1 MTLKFYSVVLNLLDT
16 FYPESF
22 VTITSR
28 DPSYMTA
35 DVKAMLRRKNRLM
48 RKGRGEEAS
57 ALARRIGNEITRHTT
72 QLSLVHENVDSREMW
87 ACVRRLTGKNQNF
100 DRVEGTTVES
110 LNDHYSQISTDHDYT
125 PPALKQTV
133 LYPNNDCISEWRVFN
148 ILDMLCSTATGLDGI
163 PSWFLRVAAPIFC
176 SPISCSTCCFPPL
189 RYHAS
194 GNKPG
199 FTLYQRLR
207 LLPSIQIFGQ
217 YQ

>member
-16 FYPESF
+16 FYPESS

-57 ALARRIGNEITRHTT
+57 ALARRIGNEITRHTET

-100 DRVEGTTVES
+100 DRVEGITVES
-110 LNDHYSQISTDHDYT
+110 LNDHYSQISTDRDYT
-125 PPALKQTV
+125 PP
-133 LYPNNDCISEWRVFN
+133 
-148 ILDMLCSTATGLDGI
+148 
-163 PSWFLRVAAPIFC
+163 
-176 SPISCSTCCFPPL
+176 
-189 RYHAS
+189 H
-194 GNKPG
+194 
-199 FTLYQRLR
+199 
-207 LLPSIQIFGQ
+207 
-217 YQ
+217 